1 MVFGHNSGNLN
12 NAHACAYGIGEV
24 CYPNAKDTPIYP
36 DTWYTIE
43 AYVVSS
49 TCITCRN
56 ATVKW
61 WVNGELNDNNR
72 QWPSSGFCVK
82 VEGSVEITNND
93 RSSLDRKLGIFRQ
106 QFPLLVANIQE
117 KGQLLNNGRDTLN
130 LLHDINSGMRSGLDV
145 IRIINPKFNPGVYG
159 DLKDPSNVLRAL
171 RDLYG
176 QTPKSPD
183 SELIEAQ
190 DQSVAEV
197 ISMNRNLYDYA
208 DQVDQERERILVH
221 SEVVS
226 PQGAAK
232 LQNQSLAV
240 LIGVMTQ
247 LLRSQSQMLKIMA
260 QNMALQNRKE
270 KITSQ
275 QFLDKFQGVSEG
287 LGSLPQDVTLPQI
300 QSEGGK

>member
-1 MVFGHNSGNLN
+1 MRKKITSVFISLLL
-12 NAHACAYGIGEV
+12 IF
-24 CYPNAKDTPIYP
+24 TPLQSRADLFGGDVAVLVQILAQAM
-36 DTWYTIE
+36 E
-43 AYVVSS
+43 QVV
-49 TCITCRN
+49 
-56 ATVKW
+56 
-61 WVNGELNDNNR
+61 
-72 QWPSSGFCVK
+72 
-82 VEGSVEITNND
+82 
-93 RSSLDRKLGIFRQ
+93 KLQ
-106 QFPLLVANIQE
+106 
-117 KGQLLNNGRDTLN
+117 QLLNNGRDTLN
-130 LLHDINSGMRSGLDV
+130 LLQDLNSGVRSGLDV
-145 IRIINPKFNPGVYG
+145 IRIINPRFNPGVYG
-159 DLKDPSNVLRAL
+159 DLKDPNNVLRVI

-176 QTPKSPD
+176 QTPNSPD
-183 SELIEAQ
+183 GELIEAQ

-197 ISMNRNLYDYA
+197 ISMNRNIYDYA

-270 KITSQ
+270 KVTSQ

-287 LGSLPQDVTLPQI
+287 LGSLPQDVTLPPI
-300 QSEGGK
+300 QTGGGN